1 MIKGYWIKITE
12 SFIFLHLKHIDTNN
26 KIWFNQKS
34 IVRKYR
40 ILDLPNILELKIKG
54 LKPRRIAVVIV
65 SFCTISD
72 KRRYIDELLAHGVIS
87 FINSKNKGIF
97 EEALS

>member
-1 MIKGYWIKITE
+1 MVIKNDKRI
-12 SFIFLHLKHIDTNN
+12 HIDTNN

-65 SFCTISD
+65 SLRGLEAALYLFSLINLPS
-72 KRRYIDELLAHGVIS
+72 VIS
-87 FINSKNKGIF
+87 NNM
-97 EEALS
+97 

>member
-65 SFCTISD
+65 SL
-72 KRRYIDELLAHGVIS
+72 RGL
-87 FINSKNKGIF
+87 
-97 EEALS
+97 EAALYLF